1 MFPIPLFFHF
11 ILRKLEYQMK
21 ILKPIIEFELKK
33 GKGEQKIKCTN
44 NIKFGMNLY
53 HLNQHPQCLILLKK
67 RVIYQ
72 ML

>member
-1 MFPIPLFFHF
+1 
-11 ILRKLEYQMK
+11 MK
-21 ILKPIIEFELKK
+21 ILKPIKEFELKK